1 LALRIIV
8 AFVKLDQVSLD
19 FPVYDVGTRSLRN
32 LMLRRGDGRRV
43 DSAGDGVVRVKALR
57 DISLELAD
65 GDRLGLI
72 GRNGAGKSTLLR
84 TIGGIYEPPHGTVT
98 VMGNLVALLDLG
110 LGIDPEMTGR
120 ENVLMRGIVLGMS
133 RSDVRHKLEQI
144 EQFAEL
150 GDSFDLPVRT
160 YSSGMLV
167 RLAFA
172 TSTSIEPE
180 ILLIDEVISAGDH
193 LFMKKA
199 EQRVRELAT
208 DTKILIVASHSID
221 VIRFFCNKCALLSDG
236 RLVKLGPVDQVVEEY
251 FATDAT

>member
-1 LALRIIV
+1 
-8 AFVKLDQVSLD
+8 
-19 FPVYDVGTRSLRN
+19 
-32 LMLRRGDGRRV
+32 MLGRGGSSRV
-43 DSAGDGVVRVKALR
+43 DSNGDGVVRVKALR
-57 DISLELAD
+57 DISLELVD

-84 TIGGIYEPPHGTVT
+84 TIGGIYEPPQGTVT
-98 VMGNLVALLDLG
+98 IAGNLATLLDLG

-133 RSDVRHKLEQI
+133 RFDVRRKVENI

-150 GDSFDLPVRT
+150 GASFDLPVRT

-172 TSTSIEPE
+172 ISTSIEPE

-199 EQRVRELAT
+199 EQRVKELTTA
-208 DTKILIVASHSID
+208 TKILIVASHSID
-221 VIRFFCNKCALLSDG
+221 VIRLFCNKCALLSDG
-236 RLVKLGPVDQVVEEY
+236 RLIKLGPVDEIVREFFGADVGT
-251 FATDAT
+251 AVR

>member
-1 LALRIIV
+1 MAS
-8 AFVKLDQVSLD
+8 VKLDQVSVD
-19 FPVYDVGTRSLRN
+19 FPIYDVGTRSLRN

-84 TIGGIYEPPHGTVT
+84 TIGGIYEPPQGTVT
-98 VMGNLVALLDLG
+98 VMGNLVTLLDLG

-120 ENVLMRGIVLGMS
+120 ENVLIRGIVLGMS
-133 RSDVRHKLEQI
+133 RSNVRHKLEQI

-172 TSTSIEPE
+172 ISTSIEPE

-199 EQRVRELAT
+199 EQRLKELTTA
-208 DTKILIVASHSID
+208 TKILIVASHSVD
-221 VIRFFCNKCALLSDG
+221 VIRDFCNKCGLLRDG
-236 RLVKLGPVDQVVEEY
+236 RLVKLGPVDEVVEEY
-251 FATDAT
+251 VGPVAT

>member
-1 LALRIIV
+1 V
-8 AFVKLDQVSLD
+8 ASVKLDQVSVD
-19 FPVYDVGTRSLRN
+19 FPLYDVGTRSLRN
-32 LMLRRGDGRRV
+32 LMLARGTGSRV
-43 DSAGDGVVRVKALR
+43 NSDGDGVVRVKALR
-57 DISLELAD
+57 DISFELLD

-84 TIGGIYEPPHGTVT
+84 AIGGIYEPPQGTVT
-98 VMGNLVALLDLG
+98 ITGNLASLLDLG

-133 RSDVRHKLEQI
+133 RSDVRRKMEDI

-172 TSTSIEPE
+172 ISTSIEPE

-199 EQRVRELAT
+199 EQRLKELTTA
-208 DTKILIVASHSID
+208 TKILIVASHSVD
-221 VIRFFCNKCALLSDG
+221 VIRDFCNKCCLLRDG
-236 RLVKLGPVDQVVEEY
+236 RLVKLGPVDEVVEEY
-251 FATDAT
+251 MGPEATRS